1 MKDIDFRFSAPIQIR
16 IGDLDPYGHVNN
28 GSQLHLYDYGR
39 SQYFEHV
46 AKVPIDWKTMDLV
59 IAHIDVDFLKPITSE
74 LKIECYTKITS
85 IGNKSVKM
93 IQQLRNADT
102 NEVMSVCNCVLVS
115 IDRKTNKS
123 IKVTDKNRKMFSEFE
138 GI

>member
-1 MKDIDFRFSAPIQIR
+1 
-16 IGDLDPYGHVNN
+16 
-28 GSQLHLYDYGR
+28 
-39 SQYFEHV
+39 
-46 AKVPIDWKTMDLV
+46 
-59 IAHIDVDFLKPITSE
+59 
-74 LKIECYTKITS
+74 
-85 IGNKSVKM
+85 M